1 MVDMPRAPGSLSL
14 ALLIVAVCV
23 PTAAVGQD
31 SEKISEMSDPRI
43 EESSGLVISPKHE
56 DLAYTINDGDK
67 AIVFAIQISTGNVVG
82 TTRVGGGALQDTEA
96 ITIDGNGKMW
106 LADLG
111 DNDRERNDTAVYRFP
126 EPGPGEHSV
135 TAKRYPVSYE
145 GRPANIEA
153 FLVHPKTGEKF
164 VASKAEDGSGTVYS
178 LPKKLTRDGDNR
190 ATDLG
195 KPVPQDASDAT
206 FTPSGSQALIRT
218 GDAVHVF
225 DPETWSEVER
235 LSVPEVENGES
246 IAMELDGK
254 SFIIGSEGNNS
265 PLIRVAFQSDQES
278 AEATPAPSP
287 SPTPETVDA
296 SDEESDEGVS
306 IPVYLVV
313 AIAAVGALALV
324 AVWMTR
330 RRQHA
335 GRH

>member
-1 MVDMPRAPGSLSL
+1 MVAMSRTLRSL
-14 ALLIVAVCV
+14 ALAVLLVAVCV

-43 EESSGLVISPKHE
+43 EESSGLVISPNHE
-56 DLAYTINDGDK
+56 NLAYTINDGDK
-67 AIVFAIQISTGNVVG
+67 AIVFAIELSTGNVVG
-82 TTRVGGGALQDTEA
+82 TTSVSGGALEDTEA
-96 ITIDGNGKMW
+96 ITIDGNGRMW

-111 DNDRERNDTAVYRFP
+111 DNDRERDDTALYRFP

-145 GRPANIEA
+145 GGPVDVEA

-164 VASKAEDGSGTVYS
+164 VASKDEEAPGTMYS

-206 FTPSGSQALIRT
+206 FTSSGSQALIRT

-246 IAMELDGK
+246 IAIEPDGR
-254 SFIIGSEGNNS
+254 SFIIGSEGDNS
-265 PLIRVAFQSDQES
+265 PLIRVAFNADQEP
-278 AEATPAPSP
+278 AEATPAPTP
-287 SPTPETVDA
+287 SPTSETVDA
-296 SDEESDEGVS
+296 SDEESDDGVTL
-306 IPVYLVV
+306 PVYAVV
-313 AIAAVGALALV
+313 AIVAVGVLALV
-324 AVWMTR
+324 AVWAVR
-330 RRQHA
+330 RR
-335 GRH
+335 GNT

>member
-1 MVDMPRAPGSLSL
+1 MGPMPRTPRSLSL
-14 ALLIVAVCV
+14 ALLLVAVCV

-67 AIVFAIQISTGNVVG
+67 AIVFAIEISTGNVVG
-82 TTRVGGGALQDTEA
+82 TTRVSGALEDTEA
-96 ITIDGNGKMW
+96 ITIDGNGRMW

-111 DNDRERNDTAVYRFP
+111 DNDRERDDTALYRFP
-126 EPGPGEHSV
+126 EPGPGDHSV
-135 TAKRYPVSYE
+135 SARRYPISYE
-145 GRPANIEA
+145 GGPVDVEA

-164 VASKAEDGSGTVYS
+164 VASKDEDASGSMYA

-195 KPVPQDASDAT
+195 KPVPRDASDAT
-206 FTPSGSQALIRT
+206 FTSSGSQALIRT
-218 GDAVHVF
+218 GEAVHVF
-225 DPETWSEVER
+225 DPETWSEVRR
-235 LSVPEVENGES
+235 LSVPEVENGET
-246 IAMELDGK
+246 IAMEPGGR
-254 SFIIGSEGNNS
+254 SFIIGSEGDNS
-265 PLIRVAFQSDQES
+265 PLIRVTFEADQES
-278 AEATPAPSP
+278 AEASPAPTP

-306 IPVYLVV
+306 IPIYLVV
-313 AIAAVGALALV
+313 AVAAVVVLALA
-324 AVWMTR
+324 AVWLNR